1 MKSEKVTDIF
11 GNEKVVHYDDYGNKV
26 GESQVEKGFLGLGN
40 ERVVHYDANGN
51 KTGES
56 WRENGFLGLGEDRTV
71 HYDANGHKTGESW
84 QENGFLGLGED
95 RTVHYDDR
103 GHKVSQTFTEKDFF
117 GNEKQVTYDSYS
129 GAKIGQYT
137 DETPYYS
144 RKASGDASGG
154 NTHGGGSSGYSGG
167 CSGGYSGGYSGTRS
181 GGTIVD
187 FLAGLATLVLIALP
201 FIMYF
206 ATKNSTN
213 AVGLIRTAAIGVCP
227 VITLASL
234 IMFHA
239 KRDDSA
245 SLRRDKRR
253 MIISTAVLFL
263 VQEICFLFYTDP
275 TGEGDSLGS
284 FILFVVLWIPKLI
297 YSIVTGIFT
306 FKSDDGDAVCRNC
319 YRFASVAFAV
329 ISGAME
335 LTNVIS
341 EGTLDDVLDVIIL
354 FIPAMAILC
363 GAIYALTAATN
374 WIYKKL
380 AG

>member
-26 GESQVEKGFLGLGN
+26 GESQVERGFLGFGE

-56 WRENGFLGLGEDRTV
+56 RQEKDFFGNDKVV
-71 HYDANGHKTGESW
+71 HYDDYGIKTGESR

-144 RKASGDASGG
+144 RKASCDASGG
-154 NTHGGGSSGYSGG
+154 STYGGGSS
-167 CSGGYSGGYSGTRS
+167 GYSGGYSGTRS
-181 GGTIVD
+181 GKTIVD

-239 KRDDSA
+239 KRGDSA

-363 GAIYALTAATN
+363 GVIYALTAATN

>member
-26 GESQVEKGFLGLGN
+26 GESQVERGFLGFGE

-56 WRENGFLGLGEDRTV
+56 RQEKDFFGNDKVV
-71 HYDANGHKTGESW
+71 HYDDYGIKTGESR

-117 GNEKQVTYDSYS
+117 GNEKQVTYDRYGVEKIGEYRDNTPHYGSCESSGSGSSVDYS
-129 GAKIGQYT
+129 GYHEVHVPTLTAK
-137 DETPYYS
+137 
-144 RKASGDASGG
+144 DAAWLLS
-154 NTHGGGSSGYSGG
+154 
-167 CSGGYSGGYSGTRS
+167 
-181 GGTIVD
+181 
-187 FLAGLATLVLIALP
+187 TLVLTVLAVAIP
-201 FIMYF
+201 FILYI
-206 ATKNSTN
+206 ASKNIGGAIN
-213 AVGLIRTAAIGVCP
+213 LIRTAVTALCP
-227 VITLASL
+227 VATLFSI
-234 IMFHA
+234 IMYRA
-239 KRDDSA
+239 K
-245 SLRRDKRR
+245 K
-253 MIISTAVLFL
+253 T
-263 VQEICFLFYTDP
+263 
-275 TGEGDSLGS
+275 
-284 FILFVVLWIPKLI
+284 
-297 YSIVTGIFT
+297 
-306 FKSDDGDAVCRNC
+306 DGDAVCRNC

>member
-26 GESQVEKGFLGLGN
+26 GESQVERGFLGFGE
-40 ERVVHYDANGN
+40 ERVVHYDANGV

-56 WRENGFLGLGEDRTV
+56 RQEKDFFGNDKVV
-71 HYDANGHKTGESW
+71 HYNDYGIKTGESR

-95 RTVHYDDR
+95 RTVHYDSNGR
-103 GHKVSQTFTEKDFF
+103 KVSQTFTEKDFF
-117 GNEKQVTYDSYS
+117 GNEKQVTYDNYS

-144 RKASGDASGG
+144 RKSSDGAQSSSSSGG
-154 NTHGGGSSGYSGG
+154 SPS
-167 CSGGYSGGYSGTRS
+167 GYSGGYSGARS
-181 GGTIVD
+181 GGTIAD
-187 FLAGLATLVLIALP
+187 FLAGLALLVLIALP

-213 AVGLIRTAAIGVCP
+213 AVGLIRTVAIGVCP
-227 VITLASL
+227 AITLAAL

-245 SLRRDKRR
+245 SVRRDKRR
-253 MIISTAVLFL
+253 MIISTAALFL

-275 TGEGDSLGS
+275 AGEGDSLGS
-284 FILFVVLWIPKLI
+284 FILFVALWIPKLI

-306 FKSDDGDAVCRNC
+306 FKSDEGDAVCRSC
-319 YRFASVAFAV
+319 YHFASVAFAV

-363 GAIYALTAATN
+363 GVIYALTAATN
-374 WIYKKL
+374 WIYKKI

>member
-26 GESQVEKGFLGLGN
+26 GESQVERGFLGFGE
-40 ERVVHYDANGN
+40 ERVVHYDANGV

-56 WRENGFLGLGEDRTV
+56 RQEKDFFGNDKVV
-71 HYDANGHKTGESW
+71 HYNDYGIKTGESR

-95 RTVHYDDR
+95 RTVNYDAY

-129 GAKIGQYT
+129 GAKTGQYT

-144 RKASGDASGG
+144 RKSSGSAQSGSSY
-154 NTHGGGSSGYSGG
+154 GGGSSGYSGG
-167 CSGGYSGGYSGTRS
+167 YSAGYSGARS
-181 GGTIVD
+181 GGSVVD
-187 FLAGLATLVLIALP
+187 FLTGLAMLVLIALP

-206 ATKNSTN
+206 ATKNSTS

-227 VITLASL
+227 AITLAGL

-239 KRDDSA
+239 KRSDSA
-245 SLRRDKRR
+245 ALRRDKRR
-253 MIISTAVLFL
+253 MIISTAALFL
-263 VQEICFLFYTDP
+263 VQEICFMFYTDP
-275 TGEGDSLGS
+275 AGEGDSLSS
-284 FILFVVLWIPKLI
+284 FILFVALWIPKLI

-306 FKSDDGDAVCRNC
+306 FKSNEGDEVCRKC
-319 YRFASVAFAV
+319 YAFASTAFAV

-363 GAIYALTAATN
+363 GVIYALTAATN
-374 WIYKKL
+374 WIYKKI